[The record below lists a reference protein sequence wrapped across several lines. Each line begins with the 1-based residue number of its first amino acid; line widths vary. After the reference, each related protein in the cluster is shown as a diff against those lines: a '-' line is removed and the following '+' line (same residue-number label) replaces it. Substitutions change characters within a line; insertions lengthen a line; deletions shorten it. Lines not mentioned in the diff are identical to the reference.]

1 MKFNE
6 SWLREWV
13 NPAVSTDELAHQI
26 TMAGLEVDDVLPV
39 AGSFTGVKVGQVVEC
54 GQHPDA
60 DKLRVTKV
68 DIGAEELLDI
78 VCGASNCRQGI
89 KVAVATVGAVL
100 PGDFKIKKAKLR
112 GQPSHG
118 MLCSFTELGIDVES
132 DGIMELA
139 FDAPIGTDFREFLG
153 LDDVTIDV
161 DLTANRADCF
171 SVRGMAREVGVLN
184 RADITEP
191 SSEAVVAN
199 VDDVISI
206 DVKAPAA
213 CPRYLG
219 RVIKNVNVNAETPLW
234 MQEKLRRCGIR
245 SIDPVV
251 DITNFVLLEQ
261 GQPMHAFDLA
271 KIDGGIVVRMAEQDE
286 KLTLLD
292 GTEAKLNSDTLVV
305 ADHTKALAIAGIF
318 GGQDSGVSTESGKE
332 TKDVLLECAFFAPD
346 HIRGRARSYG
356 LHTDSSMRF
365 ERGVDYALQASA
377 MERATALL
385 VEICGGDVAPVVT
398 VESASDLP
406 TPNKVAL
413 RRTKLDNLLGHH
425 ISDSD
430 VIEILERLGMTVE
443 TLLVD
448 GKAEGWAA
456 VAPTWRFDIAIEQDL
471 IEEVGRI
478 YGYDNIPN
486 QAPIAALSMNDHK
499 EANLPLKRVRNLLVD
514 RGFQE
519 AITYS
524 FVEPEQQKL
533 IVPDVEPL
541 ILPFPI
547 SVEMSA
553 MRLGL
558 IQGLLNTVVH
568 NQKRQQ
574 PRVRLFEYGL
584 RFIPCESAENG
595 MRQEPML
602 AGVISG
608 ARSEEHWDIETN
620 TVDFFDLKGD
630 LEAVLELSAND
641 NAYSF
646 TSVSHPAL
654 HPGQSAAIIVDAG
667 LETEKVVGVIGTVH
681 PELERKFGLNG
692 RTVVFE
698 IEWSAIDTRVIP
710 EAVGLSKFPAN
721 RRDIAVVVD
730 DSIASDDVVSACLAN
745 GGELLTGAKLF
756 DVYQGKGVEEG
767 KKSLAIAL
775 SLQSVERTLED
786 ADIATSVDA
795 IVSALSEQFGAS
807 LRD

>member
-1 MKFNE
+1 
-6 SWLREWV
+6 
-13 NPAVSTDELAHQI
+13 
-26 TMAGLEVDDVLPV
+26 
-39 AGSFTGVKVGQVVEC
+39 
-54 GQHPDA
+54 
-60 DKLRVTKV
+60 
-68 DIGAEELLDI
+68 
-78 VCGASNCRQGI
+78 
-89 KVAVATVGAVL
+89 
-100 PGDFKIKKAKLR
+100 
-112 GQPSHG
+112 
-118 MLCSFTELGIDVES
+118 
-132 DGIMELA
+132 MELA
-139 FDAPIGTDFREFLG
+139 EDAVIGTDFREFLG
-153 LDDVTIDV
+153 LDDVTVDV

-171 SVRGMAREVGVLN
+171 SIRGLAREVGVLN
-184 RADITEP
+184 RADVTEP
-191 SSEAVVAN
+191 SVEAVAT
-199 VDDVISI
+199 SI
-206 DVKAPAA
+206 EDKVSIEVKAPAA

-219 RVIKNVNVNAETPLW
+219 RVVKNVNVQAETPLW

-251 DITNFVLLEQ
+251 DITNYVLLEQ

-271 KIDGGIVVRMAEQDE
+271 KIEGGIVVRMAEQGE

-292 GTEAKLNSDTLVV
+292 GSEAELNADTLVV
-305 ADHTKALAIAGIF
+305 ADHSKALAIAGIF
-318 GGQDSGVSTESGKE
+318 GGEESGVTTE

-365 ERGVDYALQASA
+365 ERGVDYALQVSA
-377 MERATALL
+377 MERATQLL
-385 VEICGGDVAPVVT
+385 VEICGGDVAPVVAI
-398 VESASDLP
+398 ESEADLP
-406 TPNKVAL
+406 KPNKVAL

-425 ISDSD
+425 IADAD
-430 VIEILERLGMTVE
+430 VVEILERLGLTVE
-443 TLLVD
+443 ASE
-448 GKAEGWAA
+448 KGWVA

-486 QAPIAALSMNDHK
+486 QNPAAALKMHNHV
-499 EANLPLKRVRNLLVD
+499 EADLPLKRVRDLLVD
-514 RGFQE
+514 RGYHE

-533 IVPDVEPL
+533 VVPGVEPL
-541 ILPFPI
+541 VLPNPI
-547 SVEMSA
+547 SADMSA

-602 AGVISG
+602 AGVIAG
-608 ARSEEHWDIETN
+608 TRGEEHWDIETN

-630 LEAVLELSAND
+630 LEAILELSANEK
-641 NAYSF
+641 AYSF
-646 TSVSHPAL
+646 AALSPESKKANPAL
-654 HPGQSAAIIVDAG
+654 HPGQSAAIIVDG
-667 LETEKVVGVIGTVH
+667 KEVGVIGTVH

-692 RTVVFE
+692 RTIVFE
-698 IEWSAIDTRVIP
+698 IEWSAINSKVIP
-710 EAVGLSKFPAN
+710 EAVALSKFPSN

-730 DSIASDDVVSACLAN
+730 EAVASGDIVNACLEQ
-745 GGELLTGAKLF
+745 GGEFLKDAKLF
-756 DVYQGKGVEEG
+756 DVYVGKGVEEG

-775 SLQSVERTLED
+775 TLQSLERTLED
-786 ADIATSVDA
+786 ADIAGAVDA
-795 IVSALSEQFGAS
+795 IVAHVSEKFGAA

>member
-1 MKFNE
+1 MKFSE

-13 NPAVSTDELAHQI
+13 NPAVTTDELTHQI

-39 AGSFTGVKVGQVVEC
+39 AGTFNGVKVGHVVEC

-68 DIGAEELLDI
+68 DVGEEALLDI
-78 VCGASNCRQGI
+78 VCGAANCRQGL
-89 KVAVATVGAVL
+89 KVAVATLGAVL

-139 FDAPIGTDFREFLG
+139 SDAPIGMDFRDFLA
-153 LDDVTIDV
+153 LNDVTVDV
-161 DLTANRADCF
+161 DLTSNRADCF
-171 SVRGMAREVGVLN
+171 SIRGMAREVGVLN
-184 RADITEP
+184 RADVTEP
-191 SSEAVVAN
+191 SVAP
-199 VDDVISI
+199 VAPSIDDTVAI

-219 RVIKNVNVNAETPLW
+219 RVVKNVNVQAKTPLW

-271 KIDGGIVVRMAEQDE
+271 KIDGGIVVRLAEQGE
-286 KLTLLD
+286 KITLLD
-292 GTEAKLNSDTLVV
+292 GSEAELNADTLVV
-305 ADHTKALAIAGIF
+305 ADHNKALAIAGIF
-318 GGQDSGVSTESGKE
+318 GGEESGVTSE

-365 ERGVDYALQASA
+365 ERGVDYALQVNA
-377 MERATALL
+377 MERATQLL
-385 VEICGGDVAPVVT
+385 VEICGGEVAPVVA
-398 VESASDLP
+398 VESEAELP
-406 TPNKVAL
+406 KPNKVAL

-425 ISDSD
+425 IADSD
-430 VIEILERLGMTVE
+430 VVEILERLGMTVE
-443 TLLVD
+443 TT
-448 GKAEGWAA
+448 AEGWVA

-471 IEEVGRI
+471 VEEVGRI

-486 QAPIAALSMNDHK
+486 QNPTAALKMHDHQ
-499 EANLPLKRVRNLLVD
+499 EANIPLKRVRDLLVD
-514 RGFQE
+514 RGYHE

-533 IVPDVEPL
+533 VVPGVDAL
-541 ILPFPI
+541 ILPNPI
-547 SVEMSA
+547 SAEMSA

-584 RFIPCESAENG
+584 RFIPCDTAENG

-602 AGVISG
+602 AGVIAG
-608 ARSEEHWDIETN
+608 TRSEEHWNIDTN

-630 LEAVLELSAND
+630 VEAILELSAND
-641 NAYSF
+641 KAYSF
-646 TSVSHPAL
+646 VAAKHPAL
-654 HPGQSAAIIVDAG
+654 HPGQSAAIVVDG
-667 LETEKVVGVIGTVH
+667 KEIGVIGTVH

-692 RTVVFE
+692 RTIVFE
-698 IEWSAIDTRVIP
+698 IEWSAINRKVIP
-710 EAVGLSKFPAN
+710 EAVALSKFPAN

-730 DSIASDDVVSACLAN
+730 EAVASGDIVNACLEV
-745 GGELLTGAKLF
+745 GGEFLKAAKLF
-756 DVYQGKGVEEG
+756 DVYVGKGVEEG

-775 SLQSVERTLED
+775 TLQSNERTLED
-786 ADIATSVDA
+786 ADIAGAVDA
-795 IVSALSEQFGAS
+795 IVAHVSEKFGAS

>member
-1 MKFNE
+1 MKFSE
-6 SWLREWV
+6 TWLREWV
-13 NPAVSTDELAHQI
+13 NPSVTTDELTHQI

-39 AGSFTGVKVGQVVEC
+39 AGSFNGVKVGHVVEC

-60 DKLRVTKV
+60 DKLRVTKIDV
-68 DIGAEELLDI
+68 GADELLDI
-78 VCGASNCRQGI
+78 VCGAPNCRQGL

-112 GQPSHG
+112 GQPSRG
-118 MLCSFTELGIDVES
+118 MLCSFSELGIDVES
-132 DGIMELA
+132 DGILELSE
-139 FDAPIGTDFREFLG
+139 DAVIGTDFRELLG
-153 LDDVTIDV
+153 LNDVTVDV

-171 SVRGMAREVGVLN
+171 SIRGLAREVGVLN
-184 RADITEP
+184 RADVTEP
-191 SSEAVVAN
+191 AVNPVAPAI
-199 VDDVISI
+199 DDQVSI
-206 DVKAPAA
+206 EVKAPAA

-219 RVIKNVNVNAETPLW
+219 RVVKNVNVQAETPLW

-251 DITNFVLLEQ
+251 DITNYVLLEQ

-271 KIDGGIVVRMAEQDE
+271 KIEGGIVVRMAEQGE

-292 GTEAKLNSDTLVV
+292 GTEAELNADTLVV
-305 ADHTKALAIAGIF
+305 ADHNKALAIAGIF
-318 GGQDSGVSTESGKE
+318 GGEESGVTTE

-346 HIRGRARSYG
+346 HIHVRARSYG

-365 ERGVDYALQASA
+365 ERGVDFALQTST
-377 MERATALL
+377 MERATELL
-385 VEICGGDVAPVVT
+385 VEICGGEVAPVVA
-398 VESASDLP
+398 VESEADLP
-406 TPNKVAL
+406 KANTVSL

-425 ISDSD
+425 IADSD
-430 VIEILERLGMTVE
+430 VVEILERLGLTVE
-443 TLLVD
+443 TTE
-448 GKAEGWAA
+448 AGWTAT
-456 VAPTWRFDIAIEQDL
+456 APTWRFDIAIEPDL

-486 QAPIAALSMNDHK
+486 QNPAAALKMHNHV
-499 EANLPLKRVRNLLVD
+499 EADLPLKRVRDLLVD
-514 RGFQE
+514 RGYHE

-541 ILPFPI
+541 VLPFPI

-602 AGVISG
+602 AGVIAG
-608 ARSEEHWDIETN
+608 TRSEEHWDIETN

-630 LEAVLELSAND
+630 LEAILELSANEK
-641 NAYSF
+641 AYSF
-646 TSVSHPAL
+646 AALSPESKKANPAL
-654 HPGQSAAIIVDAG
+654 HPGQSAAIIVDG
-667 LETEKVVGVIGTVH
+667 KEVGVIGTVH

-692 RTVVFE
+692 RTIVFE
-698 IEWSAIDTRVIP
+698 IEWSASNSKVIP
-710 EAVGLSKFPAN
+710 EAVQLSKFPSN

-730 DSIASDDVVSACLAN
+730 EAVASSEIVSACLEQ
-745 GGELLTGAKLF
+745 GGEFLKDAKLF
-756 DVYQGKGVEEG
+756 DVYVGKGVEEG

-775 SLQSVERTLED
+775 TLQSVERTLED
-786 ADIATSVDA
+786 ADIAGAVDA
-795 IVSALSEQFGAS
+795 IVAHVSEKFGAS

>member
-1 MKFNE
+1 MKFSE

-13 NPAVSTDELAHQI
+13 NPAVTTGELTHQI

-39 AGSFTGVKVGQVVEC
+39 AGTFTGVKVGHVVEC

-68 DIGAEELLDI
+68 DVGEEELLDI
-78 VCGASNCRQGI
+78 VCGAQNCRQGL

-118 MLCSFTELGIDVES
+118 MLCSFSELGIDVES
-132 DGIMELA
+132 NGIMELA
-139 FDAPIGTDFREFLG
+139 EDAVIGTDFREFLA

-161 DLTANRADCF
+161 DLTSNRADCF
-171 SVRGMAREVGVLN
+171 SLRGMAREVGVLN
-184 RADITEP
+184 RADVTEP
-191 SSEAVVAN
+191 SVAP
-199 VDDVISI
+199 VAPAIDATLSI
-206 DVKAPAA
+206 EVKAPAA

-219 RVIKNVNVNAETPLW
+219 RIVKNVNVQAQTPLW

-251 DITNFVLLEQ
+251 DITNYVMLEQ

-271 KIDGGIVVRMAEQDE
+271 KIDGGIVVRLAEQGE

-292 GTEAKLNSDTLVV
+292 GSEAELNADTLII
-305 ADHTKALAIAGIF
+305 ADHNKALAIAGIF
-318 GGQDSGVSTESGKE
+318 GGEHSGVSTE

-365 ERGVDYALQASA
+365 ERGVDYALQHAA
-377 MERATALL
+377 MERATQLL
-385 VEICGGDVAPVVT
+385 IDICGGEVAPVVAA
-398 VESASDLP
+398 ESDTDLP
-406 TPNKVAL
+406 KPNTVAL

-425 ISDSD
+425 IADAD
-430 VIEILERLGMTVE
+430 VVEILQRLGMTVE
-443 TLLVD
+443 TT
-448 GKAEGWAA
+448 AEGWTAT
-456 VAPTWRFDIAIEQDL
+456 APTWRFDIAIEQDL
-471 IEEVGRI
+471 VEEVGRI

-486 QAPIAALSMNDHK
+486 QAPAAALNMNLHK
-499 EANLPLKRVRNLLVD
+499 EANLPLKRVRDLLVD
-514 RGFQE
+514 RGYHE

-541 ILPFPI
+541 ILPNPI
-547 SVEMSA
+547 SADMSA
-553 MRLGL
+553 MRLSL

-574 PRVRLFEYGL
+574 PRVRLFEQGL
-584 RFIPCESAENG
+584 RFIPDQAAENG
-595 MRQEPML
+595 MRQEPIL

-608 ARSEEHWDIETN
+608 TRGEEHWNLETA

-630 LEAVLELSAND
+630 VEAILELTANGK
-641 NAYSF
+641 AYSF
-646 TSVSHPAL
+646 AAAKHPAL
-654 HPGQSAAIIVDAG
+654 HPGQSAAIVLDGKEI
-667 LETEKVVGVIGTVH
+667 GVIGTVH

-692 RTVVFE
+692 RTIVFE
-698 IEWSAIDTRVIP
+698 IEWSAINTKVIP
-710 EAVGLSKFPAN
+710 EAVALSKFPSN

-730 DSIASDDVVSACLAN
+730 DAVASGDIVNACLEQ
-745 GGELLTGAKLF
+745 GGEFLKDAKLF
-756 DVYQGKGVEEG
+756 DVYVGKGVEDG

-775 SLQSVERTLED
+775 TLQSAERTLED
-786 ADIATSVDA
+786 ADIAGAVEA
-795 IVSALSEQFGAS
+795 IVAHVSAKFGAT

>member
-1 MKFNE
+1 MKFSE

-13 NPAVSTDELAHQI
+13 NPAVTTDELTHQI

-39 AGSFTGVKVGQVVEC
+39 AGTFNGVKVGHVVEC

-68 DIGAEELLDI
+68 DVGEEALLDI
-78 VCGASNCRQGI
+78 VCGAANCRQGL

-139 FDAPIGTDFREFLG
+139 SDAPIGMDFRDFLA
-153 LDDVTIDV
+153 LNDVTVDV
-161 DLTANRADCF
+161 DLTSNRADCF
-171 SVRGMAREVGVLN
+171 SIRGMAREVGVLN
-184 RADITEP
+184 RADVTEP
-191 SSEAVVAN
+191 SVAP
-199 VDDVISI
+199 VAPSIDDTVAI

-219 RVIKNVNVNAETPLW
+219 RAVKNVNVQAKTPLW

-271 KIDGGIVVRMAEQDE
+271 KIDGGIVVRLAEQGE
-286 KLTLLD
+286 KITLLD
-292 GTEAKLNSDTLVV
+292 GSEAELNADTLVV
-305 ADHTKALAIAGIF
+305 ADHNKALAIAGIF
-318 GGQDSGVSTESGKE
+318 GGEESGVTSE

-365 ERGVDYALQASA
+365 ERGVDYALQVNA
-377 MERATALL
+377 MERATQLL
-385 VEICGGDVAPVVT
+385 VEICGGEVAPVVA
-398 VESASDLP
+398 VESEAELP
-406 TPNKVAL
+406 KPNKVAL

-425 ISDSD
+425 IADSD
-430 VIEILERLGMTVE
+430 VVEILERLGMTVE
-443 TLLVD
+443 TT
-448 GKAEGWAA
+448 AEGWVA

-471 IEEVGRI
+471 VEEVGRI

-486 QAPIAALSMNDHK
+486 QNPTAALKMHDHQ
-499 EANLPLKRVRNLLVD
+499 EANIPLKRVRDLLVD
-514 RGFQE
+514 RGYHE

-533 IVPDVEPL
+533 VVPGVDAL
-541 ILPFPI
+541 ILPNPI
-547 SVEMSA
+547 SAEMSA

-584 RFIPCESAENG
+584 RFIPCDTAENG

-602 AGVISG
+602 AGVIAG
-608 ARSEEHWDIETN
+608 TRSEEHWNIDTN

-630 LEAVLELSAND
+630 VEAILELSAND
-641 NAYSF
+641 KAYSF
-646 TSVSHPAL
+646 VAAKHPAL
-654 HPGQSAAIIVDAG
+654 HPGQSAAIVVDG
-667 LETEKVVGVIGTVH
+667 KEIGVIGTVH

-692 RTVVFE
+692 RTIVFE
-698 IEWSAIDTRVIP
+698 IEWSAINRKVIP
-710 EAVGLSKFPAN
+710 EAVALSKFPAN

-730 DSIASDDVVSACLAN
+730 EAVASGDIVNACLEV
-745 GGELLTGAKLF
+745 GGEFLKAAKLF
-756 DVYQGKGVEEG
+756 DVYVGKGVEEG

-775 SLQSVERTLED
+775 TLQSNERTLED
-786 ADIATSVDA
+786 ADIAGAVDA
-795 IVSALSEQFGAS
+795 IVTHVSEKFGAS

>member
-1 MKFNE
+1 MKFSE

-13 NPAVSTDELAHQI
+13 NPAVTTDELTHQI

-39 AGSFTGVKVGQVVEC
+39 AGTFNGVKVGHVVEC

-68 DIGAEELLDI
+68 DVGEEELLDI
-78 VCGASNCRQGI
+78 VCGAANCRQGL

-139 FDAPIGTDFREFLG
+139 IDAPIGMDFRDFLA
-153 LDDVTIDV
+153 LNDVTVDV
-161 DLTANRADCF
+161 DLTSNRADCF
-171 SVRGMAREVGVLN
+171 SIRGMAREVGVLN
-184 RADITEP
+184 RADVTEP
-191 SSEAVVAN
+191 SVAP
-199 VDDVISI
+199 VAPSI
-206 DVKAPAA
+206 DDTVAIEVKAPAA

-219 RVIKNVNVNAETPLW
+219 RVVKNVNVQAKTPLW

-251 DITNFVLLEQ
+251 DITNYVLLEQ

-271 KIDGGIVVRMAEQDE
+271 KIDGGIVVRLAEQGE
-286 KLTLLD
+286 KITLLD
-292 GTEAKLNSDTLVV
+292 GSEAELNADTLVV
-305 ADHTKALAIAGIF
+305 ADHNKALAIAGIF
-318 GGQDSGVSTESGKE
+318 GGEESGVTSE

-385 VEICGGDVAPVVT
+385 VEICGGEVAPVVA
-398 VESASDLP
+398 VESEVELP
-406 TPNKVAL
+406 KPNKVAL

-425 ISDSD
+425 IADSD
-430 VIEILERLGMTVE
+430 VVEILERLGMTVE
-443 TLLVD
+443 TT
-448 GKAEGWAA
+448 AEGWVA

-471 IEEVGRI
+471 VEEVGRI

-486 QAPIAALSMNDHK
+486 QNPAAALKMHDHQ
-499 EANLPLKRVRNLLVD
+499 EANIPLKRVRDLLVD
-514 RGFQE
+514 RGYHE

-533 IVPDVEPL
+533 VVPGVDAL
-541 ILPFPI
+541 ILPNPI
-547 SVEMSA
+547 SAEMSA

-584 RFIPCESAENG
+584 RFIPCDTAENG

-602 AGVISG
+602 AGVIAG
-608 ARSEEHWDIETN
+608 TRSEEHWNIDTN

-630 LEAVLELSAND
+630 VEAILELSAND
-641 NAYSF
+641 KAYSF
-646 TSVSHPAL
+646 VAAKHPAL
-654 HPGQSAAIIVDAG
+654 HPGQSAAIVVDG
-667 LETEKVVGVIGTVH
+667 KEIGVIGTVH

-692 RTVVFE
+692 RTIVFE
-698 IEWSAIDTRVIP
+698 IEWSAINRKVIP
-710 EAVGLSKFPAN
+710 EAVALSKFPAN

-730 DSIASDDVVSACLAN
+730 EAVASGDIVNACLEV
-745 GGELLTGAKLF
+745 GGEFLKAAKLF
-756 DVYQGKGVEEG
+756 DVYVGKGVEEG

-775 SLQSVERTLED
+775 TLQSNERTLED
-786 ADIATSVDA
+786 ADIAGAVDA
-795 IVSALSEQFGAS
+795 IVAHVSEKFGAS

>member
-1 MKFNE
+1 MKFSE

-13 NPAVSTDELAHQI
+13 NPAVSTDELTHQI

-39 AGSFTGVKVGQVVEC
+39 AGSFTGVKVGKVVEC

-68 DIGAEELLDI
+68 DVGAEELLDI
-78 VCGASNCRQGI
+78 VCGASNCRLGI

-118 MLCSFTELGIDVES
+118 MLCSFSELGIDVES
-132 DGIMELA
+132 DGILELSE
-139 FDAPIGTDFREFLG
+139 DAVIGTDFREFLG
-153 LDDVTIDV
+153 LDDVTVDV

-171 SVRGMAREVGVLN
+171 SIRGMAREVGVLN
-184 RADITEP
+184 RADVTEP
-191 SSEAVVAN
+191 AVNAVAPSI
-199 VDDVISI
+199 DDTISI
-206 DVKAPAA
+206 DVKATDA

-219 RVIKNVNVNAETPLW
+219 RVVKNVNVQAETPLW

-251 DITNFVLLEQ
+251 DITNFILLEQ

-271 KIDGGIVVRMAEQDE
+271 KIEGGIVVRLAEQGE
-286 KLTLLD
+286 KLILLD
-292 GTEAKLNSDTLVV
+292 GNEAELNSDTLVV
-305 ADHTKALAIAGIF
+305 ADHNKALAIAGIF
-318 GGQDSGVSTESGKE
+318 GGEESGVTTE

-365 ERGVDYALQASA
+365 ERGVDFALQANA
-377 MERATALL
+377 MERATELL
-385 VEICGGDVAPVVT
+385 VEICGGEVAPVVGA
-398 VESASDLP
+398 ESEADLP
-406 TPNKVAL
+406 KANTVAL
-413 RRTKLDNLLGHH
+413 RRTKLDSLLGHH
-425 ISDSD
+425 IADSD
-430 VIEILERLGMTVE
+430 VAEILERLGLSVE
-443 TLLVD
+443 STN
-448 GKAEGWAA
+448 EGWTAT
-456 VAPTWRFDIAIEQDL
+456 APTWRFDIAIEQDL

-486 QAPIAALSMNDHK
+486 QRPAAALQMHNHV
-499 EANLPLKRVRNLLVD
+499 EANIPLKRVRNLLVD
-514 RGFQE
+514 RGYQE

-533 IVPDVEPL
+533 VVPGVEPL

-547 SVEMSA
+547 SADMSA

-602 AGVISG
+602 AGVIAG
-608 ARSEEHWDIETN
+608 TRGEEHWDIETN

-630 LEAVLELSAND
+630 LEAVLELTTNEV
-641 NAYSF
+641 AYSF
-646 TSVSHPAL
+646 AALSAEDKAANPAL
-654 HPGQSAAIIVDAG
+654 HPGQSAALIVG
-667 LETEKVVGVIGTVH
+667 GKQVGVIGTVH

-692 RTVVFE
+692 RTIVFE
-698 IEWSAIDTRVIP
+698 VEWSAINTKVIP
-710 EAVGLSKFPAN
+710 EAVQLSKFPSN

-730 DSIASDDVVSACLAN
+730 EAVASGDIVAACLAQ
-745 GGELLTGAKLF
+745 GGEFLKGAKLF
-756 DVYQGKGVEEG
+756 DVYVGKGVEEG

-775 SLQSVERTLED
+775 TLQSVERTLED
-786 ADIATSVDA
+786 ADIAGAVDA
-795 IVSALSEQFGAS
+795 IVAHVSERFGAS

>member
-1 MKFNE
+1 MKFSE

-13 NPAVSTDELAHQI
+13 NPSVTTDELTHQI

-39 AGSFTGVKVGQVVEC
+39 AGTFTGVKVGHVVEC

-68 DIGAEELLDI
+68 DVGEEELLDI
-78 VCGASNCRQGI
+78 VCGAPNCRQGL

-118 MLCSFTELGIDVES
+118 MLCSFSELGIDVES
-132 DGIMELA
+132 NGIMELA
-139 FDAPIGTDFREFLG
+139 EDAVIGTDFREFLA
-153 LDDVTIDV
+153 LNDVTIDV
-161 DLTANRADCF
+161 DLTSNRADCF
-171 SVRGMAREVGVLN
+171 SLRGMAREVGVLN
-184 RADITEP
+184 RADVAEP
-191 SSEAVVAN
+191 AVSPVAPTIDAN
-199 VDDVISI
+199 ISI
-206 DVKAPAA
+206 EVKAPAA

-219 RVIKNVNVNAETPLW
+219 RIVKNVNVQAQTPLW

-245 SIDPVV
+245 SIDPIV
-251 DITNFVLLEQ
+251 DITNYVMLEQ

-271 KIDGGIVVRMAEQDE
+271 KIEGGIVVRLAEQGE

-292 GTEAKLNSDTLVV
+292 GNEAELNADTLII
-305 ADHTKALAIAGIF
+305 ADHNKALAIAGIF
-318 GGQDSGVSTESGKE
+318 GGEHSGVSTE

-356 LHTDSSMRF
+356 LHTDSSMRY
-365 ERGVDYALQASA
+365 ERGVDYALQHAA
-377 MERATALL
+377 MERATQLL
-385 VEICGGDVAPVVT
+385 IDICGGDVAPVVAA
-398 VESASDLP
+398 ESDADLP
-406 TPNKVAL
+406 KPNTVAL

-425 ISDSD
+425 IADAD
-430 VIEILERLGMTVE
+430 VVEILQRLGMSVE
-443 TLLVD
+443 TT
-448 GKAEGWAA
+448 AEGWTAT
-456 VAPTWRFDIAIEQDL
+456 APTWRFDIAIEQDL
-471 IEEVGRI
+471 VEEVGRI

-486 QAPIAALSMNDHK
+486 QAPAAALNMNLHK
-499 EANLPLKRVRNLLVD
+499 EANLPLKRVRDLLVD
-514 RGFQE
+514 RGYHE

-533 IVPDVEPL
+533 IVPDIEPL
-541 ILPFPI
+541 ILPNPI
-547 SVEMSA
+547 SADMSA
-553 MRLGL
+553 MRLSL

-574 PRVRLFEYGL
+574 PRVRLFEQGL
-584 RFIPCESAENG
+584 RFIPDQAAENG

-608 ARSEEHWDIETN
+608 TRGEEHWNLETA

-630 LEAVLELSAND
+630 VEAILELTANGK
-641 NAYSF
+641 AYSF
-646 TSVSHPAL
+646 AAAKHPAL
-654 HPGQSAAIIVDAG
+654 HPGQSAAIVLDGKTI
-667 LETEKVVGVIGTVH
+667 GVIGTVH

-692 RTVVFE
+692 RTIVFE
-698 IEWSAIDTRVIP
+698 IEWSAINTKVIP
-710 EAVGLSKFPAN
+710 EAVALSKFPSN

-730 DSIASDDVVSACLAN
+730 DAVASGDIVKACLEQ
-745 GGELLTGAKLF
+745 GGEFLKDAKLF
-756 DVYQGKGVEEG
+756 DVYVGKGVEDG

-775 SLQSVERTLED
+775 TLQSAERTLED
-786 ADIATSVDA
+786 ADIAGAVEA
-795 IVSALSEQFGAS
+795 IVAHVSAKFGAT

>member
-1 MKFNE
+1 MKFSE

-13 NPAVSTDELAHQI
+13 SPAVTTDELTHQI

-39 AGSFTGVKVGQVVEC
+39 AGEFTGVKVGQVVESA
-54 GQHPDA
+54 QHPDA

-68 DIGAEELLDI
+68 DVGEEELLDI

-100 PGDFKIKKAKLR
+100 PGDFKIKRAKLR

-139 FDAPIGTDFREFLG
+139 EDAVIGTDFREFLN
-153 LDDVTIDV
+153 LDDVTVDV

-171 SVRGMAREVGVLN
+171 SIRGLAREVGVLN
-184 RADITEP
+184 RADVTEP
-191 SSEAVVAN
+191 MAKGVTPSIDDVVA
-199 VDDVISI
+199 I
-206 DVKAPAA
+206 DVQAPAA

-219 RVIKNVNVNAETPLW
+219 RVVKNVNVQAQTPLW

-251 DITNFVLLEQ
+251 DITNYVLLEQ

-271 KIDGGIVVRMAEQDE
+271 KIDGGIVVRLAEQGE

-292 GTEAKLNSDTLVV
+292 GTEAELNADTLVV
-305 ADHTKALAIAGIF
+305 ADHNKALAIAGIF
-318 GGQDSGVSTESGKE
+318 GGEGSGVSSE

-377 MERATALL
+377 MERATELL
-385 VEICGGDVAPVVT
+385 VEICGGEVAPVVA
-398 VESASDLP
+398 VESATDLP
-406 TPNKVAL
+406 TPNTVTL
-413 RRTKLDNLLGHH
+413 RRTKLDNLLGHS
-425 ISDSD
+425 ISDAD
-430 VIEILERLGMTVE
+430 VVEILQRLGLTVE
-443 TLLVD
+443 VTD
-448 GKAEGWAA
+448 EGWSAT
-456 VAPTWRFDIAIEQDL
+456 APTWRFDIAIEQDL
-471 IEEVGRI
+471 VEEVGRI
-478 YGYDNIPN
+478 YGYNNIPN

-514 RGFQE
+514 RGYHE

-533 IVPDVEPL
+533 VVPGIEPL
-541 ILPFPI
+541 VLPNPI
-547 SVEMSA
+547 SADMSA

-584 RFIPCESAENG
+584 RFIPEATAENG

-608 ARSEEHWDIETN
+608 TRGEEHWNMETA

-630 LEAVLELSAND
+630 LEAILELTANGK
-641 NAYSF
+641 AYSF
-646 TSVSHPAL
+646 TAVKHPAL
-654 HPGQSAAIIVDAG
+654 HPGQSAAVILDGEVI
-667 LETEKVVGVIGTVH
+667 GVIGTVH

-698 IEWSAIDTRVIP
+698 IEWSAIDSRVIP
-710 EAVGLSKFPAN
+710 EAVSLSKFPSN
-721 RRDIAVVVD
+721 RRDIALVVD
-730 DSIASDDVVSACLAN
+730 DSVASGDIVNACRAA
-745 GGELLTGAKLF
+745 GGELLKDAKLF
-756 DVYQGKGVEEG
+756 DVYVGKGVEEG

-775 SLQSVERTLED
+775 SLQSLERTLEE
-786 ADIATSVDA
+786 ADIVSAVDA
-795 IVSALSEQFGAS
+795 IVSAVGEQYGAA

>member
-1 MKFNE
+1 MKFSE

-13 NPAVSTDELAHQI
+13 NPAVTTDELTHQI

-39 AGSFTGVKVGQVVEC
+39 AGTFNGVKVGHVVEC

-68 DIGAEELLDI
+68 DVGEEALLDI
-78 VCGASNCRQGI
+78 VCGAANCRQGL

-139 FDAPIGTDFREFLG
+139 SDAPIGMDFRDFLA
-153 LDDVTIDV
+153 LNDVTVDV
-161 DLTANRADCF
+161 DLTSNRADCF
-171 SVRGMAREVGVLN
+171 SIRGMAREVGVLN
-184 RADITEP
+184 RADVTEP
-191 SSEAVVAN
+191 SVAP
-199 VDDVISI
+199 VAPSIDDTVAI

-219 RVIKNVNVNAETPLW
+219 RVVKNVNVQAKTPLW

-271 KIDGGIVVRMAEQDE
+271 KIDGGIVVRLAEQGE
-286 KLTLLD
+286 KITLLD
-292 GTEAKLNSDTLVV
+292 GSEAELNADTLVV
-305 ADHTKALAIAGIF
+305 ADHNKALAIAGIF
-318 GGQDSGVSTESGKE
+318 GGEESGVTSE

-365 ERGVDYALQASA
+365 ERGVDYALQVNA
-377 MERATALL
+377 MERATQLL
-385 VEICGGDVAPVVT
+385 VEICGGEVAPVVD
-398 VESASDLP
+398 VESEAELP
-406 TPNKVAL
+406 KPNKVAL

-425 ISDSD
+425 IADSD
-430 VIEILERLGMTVE
+430 VVEILERLGMTVE
-443 TLLVD
+443 TT
-448 GKAEGWAA
+448 AEGWVA

-471 IEEVGRI
+471 VEEVGRI

-486 QAPIAALSMNDHK
+486 QNPTAALKMHDHQ
-499 EANLPLKRVRNLLVD
+499 EANIPLKRVRDLLVD
-514 RGFQE
+514 RGYHE

-533 IVPDVEPL
+533 VVPGVDAL
-541 ILPFPI
+541 ILPNPI
-547 SVEMSA
+547 SAEMSA

-584 RFIPCESAENG
+584 RFIPCDTAENG

-602 AGVISG
+602 AGVIAG
-608 ARSEEHWDIETN
+608 TRSEEHWNIDTN

-630 LEAVLELSAND
+630 VEAILELSAND
-641 NAYSF
+641 KAYSF
-646 TSVSHPAL
+646 VAAKHPAL
-654 HPGQSAAIIVDAG
+654 HPGQSAAIVVDG
-667 LETEKVVGVIGTVH
+667 KEIGVIGTVH

-692 RTVVFE
+692 RTIVFE
-698 IEWSAIDTRVIP
+698 IEWSAINRKVIP
-710 EAVGLSKFPAN
+710 EAVALSKFPAN

-730 DSIASDDVVSACLAN
+730 EAVASGDIVNACLEV
-745 GGELLTGAKLF
+745 GGEFLKAAKLF
-756 DVYQGKGVEEG
+756 DVYVGKGVEEG

-775 SLQSVERTLED
+775 TLQSNERTLED
-786 ADIATSVDA
+786 ADIAGAVDA
-795 IVSALSEQFGAS
+795 IVTHVSEKFGAS

>member
-1 MKFNE
+1 MKFSE

-13 NPAVSTDELAHQI
+13 NPAVTTDELTHQI

-39 AGSFTGVKVGQVVEC
+39 AGSFTGVKVGQVVSCE
-54 GQHPDA
+54 QHPDA

-68 DIGAEELLDI
+68 DVGAEELLDI
-78 VCGASNCRQGI
+78 VCGASNCRLGI

-139 FDAPIGTDFREFLG
+139 EDAVLGTDFREFLG
-153 LDDVTIDV
+153 LEDVTVDV

-171 SVRGMAREVGVLN
+171 SIRGLAREVGVLN
-184 RADITEP
+184 RTDVTEP
-191 SSEAVVAN
+191 TINAVATAIEDTV
-199 VDDVISI
+199 SI
-206 DVKAPAA
+206 DVTASEA

-219 RVIKNVNVNAETPLW
+219 RIVKNVNVKAETPLW

-271 KIDGGIVVRMAEQDE
+271 KIEGGIVVRMAEQGE

-292 GTEAKLNSDTLVV
+292 GTEAELNADTLVV
-305 ADHTKALAIAGIF
+305 ADHTKALAIAGVF
-318 GGQDSGVSTESGKE
+318 GGEGSGVNSE
-332 TKDVLLECAFFAPD
+332 TQDVLLECAFFAPD

-365 ERGVDYALQASA
+365 ERGVDFALQYSA
-377 MERATALL
+377 MERATQLL
-385 VEICGGDVAPVVT
+385 VEICGGDVAPVVG
-398 VESASDLP
+398 VESEADLP
-406 TPNKVAL
+406 KPNTVTL
-413 RRTKLDNLLGHH
+413 RRTKLDNLLGHP
-425 ISDSD
+425 IADAD
-430 VIEILERLGMTVE
+430 VVEILERLGLAVE
-443 TLLVD
+443 VT
-448 GKAEGWAA
+448 AEGWTAT
-456 VAPTWRFDIAIEQDL
+456 APTWRFDIAIEQDL
-471 IEEVGRI
+471 VEEVGRI

-486 QAPIAALSMNDHK
+486 QAPVAALSMNDHK
-499 EANLPLKRVRNLLVD
+499 EANLPLKRVRDLLVD
-514 RGFQE
+514 RGYHE

-524 FVEPEQQKL
+524 FVEPEQQAL
-533 IVPDVEPL
+533 IVPGVEPL
-541 ILPFPI
+541 VLPFPI
-547 SVEMSA
+547 SADMSA

-558 IQGLLNTVVH
+558 IQGLLNTVAH

-602 AGVISG
+602 AGVIAG
-608 ARSEEHWDIETN
+608 NRAEEHWDIESN

-630 LEAVLELSAND
+630 LEAVLELTAND
-641 NAYSF
+641 VAF
-646 TSVSHPAL
+646 GFKPAKHPAL
-654 HPGQSAAIIVDAG
+654 HPGQTAAIVVDG
-667 LETEKVVGVIGTVH
+667 KEVGVIGTVH

-692 RTVVFE
+692 RTIVFE
-698 IEWSAIDTRVIP
+698 IEWNSINTRELP
-710 EAVGLSKFPAN
+710 EAVVVSKFPAN
-721 RRDIAVVVD
+721 RRDIAVVVSED
-730 DSIASDDVVSACLAN
+730 IAAGDVIEACRAN
-745 GGELLTGAKLF
+745 GGELLTGVNLF
-756 DVYQGKGVEEG
+756 DVYRGKGVEEG
-767 KKSLAIAL
+767 QKSLAIAL

-786 ADIATSVDA
+786 ADISGAVDS
-795 IVSALSEQFGAS
+795 IVTVLGERFGAS

>member
-1 MKFNE
+1 MKFSE

-13 NPAVSTDELAHQI
+13 NPAVTTDELTHQI

-39 AGSFTGVKVGQVVEC
+39 AGSFTGVKVGKVVEC

-78 VCGASNCRQGI
+78 VCGASNCRLGI

-118 MLCSFTELGIDVES
+118 MLCSFSELGIDVES

-139 FDAPIGTDFREFLG
+139 EDAVLGTDFREFLA
-153 LDDVTIDV
+153 LDDVTVDV

-171 SVRGMAREVGVLN
+171 SIRGMAREVGVLN
-184 RADITEP
+184 RADVTEP
-191 SSEAVVAN
+191 SVAAVAASIEDTV
-199 VDDVISI
+199 SI

-219 RVIKNVNVNAETPLW
+219 RVVKNVNVQAETPLW

-271 KIDGGIVVRMAEQDE
+271 KIEGGIVVRMAEQGE

-292 GTEAKLNSDTLVV
+292 GNEAELNADTLVV
-305 ADHTKALAIAGIF
+305 ADQNKALAIAGIF
-318 GGQDSGVSTESGKE
+318 GGEQSGVTSE

-365 ERGVDYALQASA
+365 ERGVDYALQVNA

-385 VEICGGDVAPVVT
+385 VEICGGDVAPVVA
-398 VESASDLP
+398 VESEADLP
-406 TPNKVAL
+406 KANQVAL

-425 ISDSD
+425 IADAD
-430 VIEILERLGMTVE
+430 VVEILERLGMSVE
-443 TLLVD
+443 TT
-448 GKAEGWAA
+448 AEGWVAT
-456 VAPTWRFDIAIEQDL
+456 APTWRFDIAIEQDL

-486 QAPIAALSMNDHK
+486 QAPVAALNMNDHK

-514 RGFQE
+514 RGYQE

-533 IVPDVEPL
+533 VVPGVEPL

-547 SVEMSA
+547 SADMSA

-574 PRVRLFEYGL
+574 PRVRLFEHGL
-584 RFIPCESAENG
+584 RFIPCENAENG

-602 AGVISG
+602 AGVIAG
-608 ARSEEHWDIETN
+608 TRSEEHWDIATN

-630 LEAVLELSAND
+630 LEAILELSANEK
-641 NAYSF
+641 AYSF
-646 TSVSHPAL
+646 AATQHPAL
-654 HPGQSAAIIVDAG
+654 HPGQSAAIIVDG
-667 LETEKVVGVIGTVH
+667 KEVGVIGTVH

-692 RTVVFE
+692 RTIVFE
-698 IEWSAIDTRVIP
+698 IEWSAINTKVIP
-710 EAVGLSKFPAN
+710 EAVALSKFPAN
-721 RRDIAVVVD
+721 RRDIAVVVND
-730 DSIASDDVVSACLAN
+730 DIAAGDVVAVCRAN
-745 GGELLTGAKLF
+745 GGELLTDVNLF
-756 DVYQGKGVEEG
+756 DVYVGKGVEDG
-767 KKSLAIAL
+767 QKSLAIAL
-775 SLQSVERTLED
+775 TLQSGERTLEE
-786 ADIATSVDA
+786 ADIAGAVDS
-795 IVSALSEQFGAS
+795 IVAVLAERFGAS

>member
-1 MKFNE
+1 MKFSE
-6 SWLREWV
+6 TWLREWV
-13 NPAVSTDELAHQI
+13 NPSVSTDELTHQI

-39 AGSFTGVKVGQVVEC
+39 AGTFSGVKVGHVVEC

-60 DKLRVTKV
+60 DKLRVTKI
-68 DIGAEELLDI
+68 DIGGDELLDI
-78 VCGASNCRQGI
+78 VCGAPNCRQGI

-132 DGIMELA
+132 DGIMELSQ
-139 FDAPIGTDFREFLG
+139 DAEIGTDFREFLG

-171 SVRGMAREVGVLN
+171 SIRGMAREVGVLN
-184 RADITEP
+184 RADVTEP
-191 SSEAVVAN
+191 TVNPVAPAI
-199 VDDVISI
+199 DDQVSI
-206 DVKAPAA
+206 QVQAPAA

-219 RVIKNVNVNAETPLW
+219 RVIKNVDVKANTPLW
-234 MQEKLRRCGIR
+234 MQEKLRRCGLR

-251 DITNFVLLEQ
+251 DITNYVLLEQ
-261 GQPMHAFDLA
+261 GQPMHAFDLN
-271 KIDGGIVVRMAEQDE
+271 KIDGGILVRMAEQGE

-292 GTEAKLNSDTLVV
+292 GTEAELNADTLVV
-305 ADHTKALAIAGIF
+305 ADHNKALAIAGIF
-318 GGQDSGVSTESGKE
+318 GGEGSGVTSE
-332 TKDVLLECAFFAPD
+332 TKDVLLECAFFSPD

-365 ERGVDYALQASA
+365 ERGVDYALQMSA
-377 MERATALL
+377 MERATELL
-385 VEICGGDVAPVVT
+385 VSICGGEVAPVVA
-398 VESASDLP
+398 VESESDLP
-406 TPNKVAL
+406 SQNQVSL
-413 RRTKLDNLLGHH
+413 RRTKLDSLLGHS
-425 ISDSD
+425 IADSD
-430 VIEILERLGMTVE
+430 VVEILERLGLTVE
-443 TLLVD
+443 TTQ
-448 GKAEGWAA
+448 EGWKA
-456 VAPTWRFDIAIEQDL
+456 VSPTWRFDIAIEQDL

-486 QAPIAALSMNDHK
+486 QSPAAALKMHDHK
-499 EANLPLKRVRNLLVD
+499 EANIPLKRVRDLLVD
-514 RGFQE
+514 RGYHE

-541 ILPFPI
+541 VLPFPI

-574 PRVRLFEYGL
+574 PRVRLFEHGL

-595 MRQEPML
+595 MRQEAML

-608 ARSEEHWDIETN
+608 SRNEEHWDMETN
-620 TVDFFDLKGD
+620 TVDFYDLKGD
-630 LEAVLELSAND
+630 LEAILELSANEK
-641 NAYSF
+641 AYSF
-646 TSVSHPAL
+646 APAKHPAL
-654 HPGQSAAIIVDAG
+654 HPGQSAAIVLDG
-667 LETEKVVGVIGTVH
+667 KEVGVIGTVH

-692 RTVVFE
+692 RTIVFE
-698 IEWSAIDTRVIP
+698 IEWAAIDTKVIP
-710 EAVGLSKFPAN
+710 EAVQLSKFPSN
-721 RRDIAVVVD
+721 RRDIALVVD
-730 DSIASDDVVSACLAN
+730 ESIASGDIVTSCLEQ
-745 GGELLTGAKLF
+745 GGEFLKDARLF
-756 DVYQGKGVEEG
+756 DVYVGKGVEEG

-775 SLQSVERTLED
+775 TLQSVERTLED
-786 ADIATSVDA
+786 ADISGAVDA
-795 IVSALSEQFGAS
+795 IVSHVSEKFGAS

>member
-1 MKFNE
+1 MKFSE

-13 NPAVSTDELAHQI
+13 NPAVTTDELTHQI

-39 AGSFTGVKVGQVVEC
+39 AGSFTGVKVGHVVEC

-68 DIGAEELLDI
+68 DVGEEELLDI
-78 VCGASNCRQGI
+78 VCGARNCRQGL

-139 FDAPIGTDFREFLG
+139 EDAVIGTDFREFLG
-153 LDDVTIDV
+153 LDDVTVDV

-171 SVRGMAREVGVLN
+171 SIRGLAREVGVLN
-184 RADITEP
+184 RADVTEP
-191 SSEAVVAN
+191 SVEAVAA
-199 VDDVISI
+199 SI
-206 DVKAPAA
+206 EEKVSIEVKAPAA

-219 RVIKNVNVNAETPLW
+219 RVVKNVNVQAETPLW

-251 DITNFVLLEQ
+251 DITNYVLLEQ

-271 KIDGGIVVRMAEQDE
+271 KIEGGIVVRMAEQGE

-292 GTEAKLNSDTLVV
+292 GSEAELNADTLVV
-305 ADHTKALAIAGIF
+305 ADHNKALAIAGIF
-318 GGQDSGVSTESGKE
+318 GGEESGVTTE

-377 MERATALL
+377 MERATQLL
-385 VEICGGDVAPVVT
+385 VEICGGEVAPVVA
-398 VESASDLP
+398 VESEADLP
-406 TPNKVAL
+406 KPNKVAL

-425 ISDSD
+425 IADAD
-430 VIEILERLGMTVE
+430 VVEILERLGLTVE
-443 TLLVD
+443 
-448 GKAEGWAA
+448 ASEEGWVA

-486 QAPIAALSMNDHK
+486 QNPAAALKMHNHV
-499 EANLPLKRVRNLLVD
+499 EADLPLKRVRDLLVD
-514 RGFQE
+514 RGYHE

-533 IVPDVEPL
+533 VVPGVEPL
-541 ILPFPI
+541 VLPNPI
-547 SVEMSA
+547 SADMSA

-602 AGVISG
+602 AGVIAG
-608 ARSEEHWDIETN
+608 TRGEEHWDIETN

-630 LEAVLELSAND
+630 LEAILELSANEK
-641 NAYSF
+641 AYSF
-646 TSVSHPAL
+646 AALSPESKKANPAL
-654 HPGQSAAIIVDAG
+654 HPGQSAAIIVDG
-667 LETEKVVGVIGTVH
+667 KEVGVIGTVH

-692 RTVVFE
+692 RTIVFE
-698 IEWSAIDTRVIP
+698 IEWSAINSKVIP
-710 EAVGLSKFPAN
+710 EAVALSKFPSN

-730 DSIASDDVVSACLAN
+730 EAVASGDIVNACLEQ
-745 GGELLTGAKLF
+745 GGEFLKDAKLF
-756 DVYQGKGVEEG
+756 DVYVGKGVEEG

-775 SLQSVERTLED
+775 TLQSLERTLED
-786 ADIATSVDA
+786 ADIAGAVDA
-795 IVSALSEQFGAS
+795 IVAHVSEMFGAA

>member
-1 MKFNE
+1 MKFSE

-13 NPAVSTDELAHQI
+13 NPAVTTDELTHQI

-39 AGSFTGVKVGQVVEC
+39 AGTFNGVKVGHVVEC

-68 DIGAEELLDI
+68 DVGEEELLDI
-78 VCGASNCRQGI
+78 VCGAANCRQGL

-139 FDAPIGTDFREFLG
+139 IDAPIGMDFRDFLA
-153 LDDVTIDV
+153 LNDVTVDV
-161 DLTANRADCF
+161 DLTSNRADCF
-171 SVRGMAREVGVLN
+171 SIRGMAREVGVLN
-184 RADITEP
+184 RADVTEP
-191 SSEAVVAN
+191 SVAP
-199 VDDVISI
+199 VAPSI
-206 DVKAPAA
+206 DDTVAIEVKAPAA

-219 RVIKNVNVNAETPLW
+219 RVVKNVNVHAKTPLW

-271 KIDGGIVVRMAEQDE
+271 KIDGGIVVRLAEQGE
-286 KLTLLD
+286 KITLLD
-292 GTEAKLNSDTLVV
+292 GSEAELNADTLVV
-305 ADHTKALAIAGIF
+305 ADHNKALAIAGIF
-318 GGQDSGVSTESGKE
+318 GGEESGVTSE

-365 ERGVDYALQASA
+365 ERGVDYALQVNA

-385 VEICGGDVAPVVT
+385 VEICGGEVAPVVA
-398 VESASDLP
+398 VESEAELP
-406 TPNKVAL
+406 KPNKVAL

-425 ISDSD
+425 IADSD
-430 VIEILERLGMTVE
+430 VVEILERLGMTVE
-443 TLLVD
+443 TT
-448 GKAEGWAA
+448 AEGWVA

-471 IEEVGRI
+471 VEEVGRI

-486 QAPIAALSMNDHK
+486 QNPAAALKMHDHQ
-499 EANLPLKRVRNLLVD
+499 EANIPLKRVRDLLVD
-514 RGFQE
+514 RGYHE

-533 IVPDVEPL
+533 VVPGVDAL
-541 ILPFPI
+541 ILPNPI
-547 SVEMSA
+547 SAEMSA

-584 RFIPCESAENG
+584 RFIPCDTAENG

-602 AGVISG
+602 AGVIAG
-608 ARSEEHWDIETN
+608 TRSEEHWNIDTN

-630 LEAVLELSAND
+630 VEAILELSAND
-641 NAYSF
+641 KAYSF
-646 TSVSHPAL
+646 VAAKHPAL
-654 HPGQSAAIIVDAG
+654 HPGQSAAIVVDG
-667 LETEKVVGVIGTVH
+667 KEIGVIGTVH

-692 RTVVFE
+692 RTIVFE
-698 IEWSAIDTRVIP
+698 IEWLAINRKVIP
-710 EAVGLSKFPAN
+710 EAVALSKFPAN

-730 DSIASDDVVSACLAN
+730 EAVASGDIVNACLEV
-745 GGELLTGAKLF
+745 GGEFLKAAKLF
-756 DVYQGKGVEEG
+756 DVYVGKGVEEG

-775 SLQSVERTLED
+775 TLQSNERTLED
-786 ADIATSVDA
+786 ADIAGAVDA
-795 IVSALSEQFGAS
+795 IVAHVSEKFGAS

>member
-1 MKFNE
+1 MKFSE

-13 NPAVSTDELAHQI
+13 NPAVTTDELTHQI

-39 AGSFTGVKVGQVVEC
+39 AGTFNGVKVGHVVEC

-68 DIGAEELLDI
+68 DVGEEALLDI
-78 VCGASNCRQGI
+78 VCGAANCRQGL

-139 FDAPIGTDFREFLG
+139 IDAPIGMDFRDFLA
-153 LDDVTIDV
+153 LNDVTVDV
-161 DLTANRADCF
+161 DLTSNRADCF
-171 SVRGMAREVGVLN
+171 SIRGMAREVGVLN
-184 RADITEP
+184 RADVTEP
-191 SSEAVVAN
+191 SVAP
-199 VDDVISI
+199 VAPSI
-206 DVKAPAA
+206 DDTVAIEVKAPAA

-219 RVIKNVNVNAETPLW
+219 RVVKNVNVQAKTPLW

-271 KIDGGIVVRMAEQDE
+271 KIDGGIVVRLAEQGE
-286 KLTLLD
+286 KITLLD
-292 GTEAKLNSDTLVV
+292 GSEAELNADTLVV
-305 ADHTKALAIAGIF
+305 ADHNKALAIAGIF
-318 GGQDSGVSTESGKE
+318 GGEESGVTSE

-365 ERGVDYALQASA
+365 ERGVDYALQVSA

-385 VEICGGDVAPVVT
+385 VEICGGEVAPVVA
-398 VESASDLP
+398 VESEAELP
-406 TPNKVAL
+406 KPNKVAL

-425 ISDSD
+425 IADSD
-430 VIEILERLGMTVE
+430 VVEILERLGMTVE
-443 TLLVD
+443 TT
-448 GKAEGWAA
+448 AEGWVA

-471 IEEVGRI
+471 VEEVGRI

-486 QAPIAALSMNDHK
+486 QNPAAALKMHDHQ
-499 EANLPLKRVRNLLVD
+499 EANIPLKRVRDLLVD
-514 RGFQE
+514 RGYHE

-533 IVPDVEPL
+533 VVPGVDAL
-541 ILPFPI
+541 ILPNPI
-547 SVEMSA
+547 SAEMSA

-584 RFIPCESAENG
+584 RFIPCDTAENG

-602 AGVISG
+602 AGVIAG
-608 ARSEEHWDIETN
+608 TRSEEHWNIDTN

-630 LEAVLELSAND
+630 VEAILELSAND
-641 NAYSF
+641 KAYSF
-646 TSVSHPAL
+646 VAAKHPAL
-654 HPGQSAAIIVDAG
+654 HPGQSAAIVVDG
-667 LETEKVVGVIGTVH
+667 KEIGVIGTVH

-692 RTVVFE
+692 RTIVFE
-698 IEWSAIDTRVIP
+698 IEWSAINRKVIP
-710 EAVGLSKFPAN
+710 EAVALSKFPAN

-730 DSIASDDVVSACLAN
+730 EAVASGDIVNACLEV
-745 GGELLTGAKLF
+745 GGEFLKAAKLF
-756 DVYQGKGVEEG
+756 DVYVGKGVEEG

-775 SLQSVERTLED
+775 TLQSNERTLED
-786 ADIATSVDA
+786 ADIAGAVDA
-795 IVSALSEQFGAS
+795 IVTHVSEKFGAS

>member
-1 MKFNE
+1 MKFSE

-13 NPAVSTDELAHQI
+13 NPAVTTDELTHQI

-39 AGSFTGVKVGQVVEC
+39 AGTFNGVKVGHVVEC

-68 DIGAEELLDI
+68 DVGEEALLDI
-78 VCGASNCRQGI
+78 VCGAANCRQGL

-139 FDAPIGTDFREFLG
+139 SDAPIGMDFRDFLA
-153 LDDVTIDV
+153 LNDVTVDV
-161 DLTANRADCF
+161 DLTSNRADCF
-171 SVRGMAREVGVLN
+171 SIRGMAREVGVLN
-184 RADITEP
+184 RADVTEP
-191 SSEAVVAN
+191 SVAP
-199 VDDVISI
+199 VAPSIDDTVAI

-219 RVIKNVNVNAETPLW
+219 RVVKNVNVQAKTPLW

-271 KIDGGIVVRMAEQDE
+271 KIDGGIVVRLAEQGE
-286 KLTLLD
+286 KITLLD
-292 GTEAKLNSDTLVV
+292 CSEAELNADTLVV
-305 ADHTKALAIAGIF
+305 ADHNKALAIAGIF
-318 GGQDSGVSTESGKE
+318 GGEESGVTSE

-365 ERGVDYALQASA
+365 ERGVDYALQVNA
-377 MERATALL
+377 MERATQLL
-385 VEICGGDVAPVVT
+385 VEICGGEVAPVVA
-398 VESASDLP
+398 VESEAELP
-406 TPNKVAL
+406 KPNKVAL

-425 ISDSD
+425 IADSD
-430 VIEILERLGMTVE
+430 VVEILERLGMTVE
-443 TLLVD
+443 TT
-448 GKAEGWAA
+448 AEGWVA

-471 IEEVGRI
+471 VEEVGRI

-486 QAPIAALSMNDHK
+486 QNPTAALKMHDHQ
-499 EANLPLKRVRNLLVD
+499 EANIPLKRVRDLLVD
-514 RGFQE
+514 RGYHE

-533 IVPDVEPL
+533 VVPGVDAL
-541 ILPFPI
+541 ILPNPI
-547 SVEMSA
+547 SAEMSA

-584 RFIPCESAENG
+584 RFIPCDTAENG

-602 AGVISG
+602 AGVIAG
-608 ARSEEHWDIETN
+608 TRSEEHWNIDTN

-630 LEAVLELSAND
+630 VEAILELSAND
-641 NAYSF
+641 KAYSF
-646 TSVSHPAL
+646 VAAKHPAL
-654 HPGQSAAIIVDAG
+654 HPGQSAAIVVDG
-667 LETEKVVGVIGTVH
+667 KEIGVIGTVH

-692 RTVVFE
+692 RTIVFE
-698 IEWSAIDTRVIP
+698 IEWSAINRKVIP
-710 EAVGLSKFPAN
+710 EAVALSKFPAN

-730 DSIASDDVVSACLAN
+730 EAVASGDIVNACLEV
-745 GGELLTGAKLF
+745 GGEFLKAAKLF
-756 DVYQGKGVEEG
+756 DVYVGKGVEEG

-775 SLQSVERTLED
+775 TLQSNERTLED
-786 ADIATSVDA
+786 ADIAGAVDA
-795 IVSALSEQFGAS
+795 IVAHVSEKFGAS

>member
-1 MKFNE
+1 MKFSE

-13 NPAVSTDELAHQI
+13 NPAVTTDELTHQI

-39 AGSFTGVKVGQVVEC
+39 AGTFNGVKVGHVVEC

-68 DIGAEELLDI
+68 DVGEEALLDI
-78 VCGASNCRQGI
+78 VCGAANCRQGL

-139 FDAPIGTDFREFLG
+139 SDAPIGMDFRDFLA
-153 LDDVTIDV
+153 LNDVTVDV
-161 DLTANRADCF
+161 DLTSNRADCF
-171 SVRGMAREVGVLN
+171 SIRGMAREVGVLN
-184 RADITEP
+184 RADVTEP
-191 SSEAVVAN
+191 SVAP
-199 VDDVISI
+199 VAPSIDDSVAI

-219 RVIKNVNVNAETPLW
+219 RVVKNVNVQAKTPLW

-271 KIDGGIVVRMAEQDE
+271 KIDGGIVVRLAEQGE
-286 KLTLLD
+286 KITLLD
-292 GTEAKLNSDTLVV
+292 GSEAELNADTLVV
-305 ADHTKALAIAGIF
+305 ADHNKALAIAGIF
-318 GGQDSGVSTESGKE
+318 GGEESGVTSE

-365 ERGVDYALQASA
+365 ERGVDYALQVNA
-377 MERATALL
+377 MERATQLL
-385 VEICGGDVAPVVT
+385 VEICGGEVAPVVA
-398 VESASDLP
+398 VESEAELP
-406 TPNKVAL
+406 KPNKVAL

-425 ISDSD
+425 IADSD
-430 VIEILERLGMTVE
+430 VVEILERLGMTVE
-443 TLLVD
+443 TT
-448 GKAEGWAA
+448 AEGWVA

-471 IEEVGRI
+471 VEEVGRI

-486 QAPIAALSMNDHK
+486 QNPTAALKMHDHQ
-499 EANLPLKRVRNLLVD
+499 EANIPLKRVRDLLVD
-514 RGFQE
+514 RGYHE

-533 IVPDVEPL
+533 VVPGVDAL
-541 ILPFPI
+541 ILPNPI
-547 SVEMSA
+547 SAEMSA

-584 RFIPCESAENG
+584 RFIPCDTAENG

-602 AGVISG
+602 AGVIAG
-608 ARSEEHWDIETN
+608 TRSEEHWNIDTN

-630 LEAVLELSAND
+630 VEAILELSAND
-641 NAYSF
+641 KAYSF
-646 TSVSHPAL
+646 VAAKHPAL
-654 HPGQSAAIIVDAG
+654 HPGQSAAIVVDG
-667 LETEKVVGVIGTVH
+667 KEIGVIGTVH

-692 RTVVFE
+692 RTIVFE
-698 IEWSAIDTRVIP
+698 IEWSAINRKVIP
-710 EAVGLSKFPAN
+710 EAVALSKFPAN

-730 DSIASDDVVSACLAN
+730 EAVASGDIVNACLEV
-745 GGELLTGAKLF
+745 GGEFLKAAKLF
-756 DVYQGKGVEEG
+756 DVYVGKGVEEG

-775 SLQSVERTLED
+775 TLQSNERTLED
-786 ADIATSVDA
+786 ADIAGAVDA
-795 IVSALSEQFGAS
+795 IVAHVSEKFGAS

>member
-1 MKFNE
+1 MKFSE

-13 NPAVSTDELAHQI
+13 NPAVTTDELTHQI

-39 AGSFTGVKVGQVVEC
+39 AGTFNGVKVGHVVEC

-68 DIGAEELLDI
+68 DVGEEELLDI
-78 VCGASNCRQGI
+78 VCGAANCRQGL

-139 FDAPIGTDFREFLG
+139 IDAPIGMDFRDFLA
-153 LDDVTIDV
+153 LNDVTVDV
-161 DLTANRADCF
+161 DLTSNRADCF
-171 SVRGMAREVGVLN
+171 SIRGMAREVGVLN
-184 RADITEP
+184 RADVTEP
-191 SSEAVVAN
+191 SVAP
-199 VDDVISI
+199 VAPSI
-206 DVKAPAA
+206 DDTVAIEVKAPAA

-219 RVIKNVNVNAETPLW
+219 RVVKNVNVQAKTPLW

-271 KIDGGIVVRMAEQDE
+271 KIDGGIVVRLAEQGE
-286 KLTLLD
+286 KITLLD
-292 GTEAKLNSDTLVV
+292 GSEAELNADTLVV
-305 ADHTKALAIAGIF
+305 ADHNKALAIAGIF
-318 GGQDSGVSTESGKE
+318 GGEESGVTSE

-365 ERGVDYALQASA
+365 ERGVDYALQVSA

-385 VEICGGDVAPVVT
+385 VEICGGEVAPVVA
-398 VESASDLP
+398 VESEAELP
-406 TPNKVAL
+406 KPNKVAL

-425 ISDSD
+425 IADSD
-430 VIEILERLGMTVE
+430 VVEILERLGMTVE
-443 TLLVD
+443 TT
-448 GKAEGWAA
+448 AEGWVA

-471 IEEVGRI
+471 VEEVGRI

-486 QAPIAALSMNDHK
+486 QNPAAALKMHDHQ
-499 EANLPLKRVRNLLVD
+499 EANIPLKRVRDLLVD
-514 RGFQE
+514 RGYHE

-533 IVPDVEPL
+533 VVPGVDAL
-541 ILPFPI
+541 ILPNPI
-547 SVEMSA
+547 SAEMSA

-584 RFIPCESAENG
+584 RFIPCDTAENG

-602 AGVISG
+602 AGVIAG
-608 ARSEEHWDIETN
+608 TRSEEHWNIDTN

-630 LEAVLELSAND
+630 VEAILELSAND
-641 NAYSF
+641 KAYSF
-646 TSVSHPAL
+646 VAAKHPAL
-654 HPGQSAAIIVDAG
+654 HPGQSAAIVVDG
-667 LETEKVVGVIGTVH
+667 KEIGVIGTVH

-692 RTVVFE
+692 RTIVFE
-698 IEWSAIDTRVIP
+698 IEWSAINRKVIP
-710 EAVGLSKFPAN
+710 EAVALSKFPAN
-721 RRDIAVVVD
+721 RRDIAVVIDEAV
-730 DSIASDDVVSACLAN
+730 ASGDIVNACLEV
-745 GGELLTGAKLF
+745 GGEFLKAAKLF
-756 DVYQGKGVEEG
+756 DVYVGKGVEEG

-775 SLQSVERTLED
+775 TLQSNERTLED
-786 ADIATSVDA
+786 ADIAGAVDA
-795 IVSALSEQFGAS
+795 IVAHVSEKFGAS

>member
-1 MKFNE
+1 MKFSE

-13 NPAVSTDELAHQI
+13 NPAVSTDELTHQI
-26 TMAGLEVDDVLPV
+26 TMAGLEVDEVLPV
-39 AGSFTGVKVGQVVEC
+39 AGSFTGVKVGHVVEC

-68 DIGAEELLDI
+68 DVGEEELLDI
-78 VCGASNCRQGI
+78 VCGAPNCRQGL

-139 FDAPIGTDFREFLG
+139 QDAVIGTDFRVFLG
-153 LDDVTIDV
+153 LNDVTVDV

-171 SVRGMAREVGVLN
+171 SIRGLAREVGVLN
-184 RADITEP
+184 RLDVNAPAI
-191 SSEAVVAN
+191 EAVAA
-199 VDDVISI
+199 SI
-206 DVKAPAA
+206 DDTVAIEVKAPAA

-219 RVIKNVNVNAETPLW
+219 RVVKNVNVQAETPLW

-251 DITNFVLLEQ
+251 DITNYVLLEQ

-271 KIDGGIVVRMAEQDE
+271 KIEGGIVVRMAEQGE

-292 GTEAKLNSDTLVV
+292 GSEAELNADTLVV
-305 ADHTKALAIAGIF
+305 ADHNKALAIAGIF
-318 GGQDSGVSTESGKE
+318 GGEGSGVNSE

-365 ERGVDYALQASA
+365 ERGVDFALQASA
-377 MERATALL
+377 MERATQLL
-385 VEICGGDVAPVVT
+385 VDICGGEVAPVVGVESEADLPKANT
-398 VESASDLP
+398 VE
-406 TPNKVAL
+406 L
-413 RRTKLDNLLGHH
+413 RRSKLDSLLGHE
-425 ISDSD
+425 IPSSD
-430 VIEILERLGMTVE
+430 VVEILERLGLAVST
-443 TLLVD
+443 TD
-448 GKAEGWAA
+448 TGWKAT
-456 VAPTWRFDIAIEQDL
+456 APTWRFDIAIEQDL
-471 IEEVGRI
+471 VEEIGRI

-486 QAPIAALSMNDHK
+486 QSPVASLSMNLHK
-499 EANLPLKRVRNLLVD
+499 EAKLPLKRARDLLVD
-514 RGFQE
+514 RGYHE

-533 IVPDVEPL
+533 IVPEIEPL
-541 ILPFPI
+541 MLPNPI
-547 SVEMSA
+547 SADMSA
-553 MRLGL
+553 MRLSL

-584 RFIPCESAENG
+584 RFIPDQDAENG

-602 AGVISG
+602 AGVIAG

-630 LEAVLELSAND
+630 LEAVLELTAND
-641 NAYSF
+641 KQFAF
-646 TSVSHPAL
+646 VAAEHPAL
-654 HPGQSAAIIVDAG
+654 HPGQCAAIVIDDQP
-667 LETEKVVGVIGTVH
+667 VGIIGTVH

-692 RTVVFE
+692 RTIVFE
-698 IEWSAIDTRVIP
+698 IEWNAINTRVIP
-710 EAVGLSKFPAN
+710 EAVALSKFPSN

-730 DSIASDDVVSACLAN
+730 EDAASGEIVEACLQA
-745 GGELLTGAKLF
+745 GGEFLKEAKLF
-756 DVYQGKGVEEG
+756 DVYVGKGVEEG

-775 SLQSVERTLED
+775 TLQSVERTLED
-786 ADIATSVDA
+786 ADIAGAVDA
-795 IVSALSEQFGAS
+795 IVAQISEQFGAV